1 MNNNYNYNFNP
12 NPSFMRSPAS
22 FMPNMVNSAPVRMIP
37 QATSTIPRISS
48 LLGGAKVGTAG
59 AAASGASKIT
69 FSGTANII
77 STGAGATFKR
87 SGSSSDVYDIL
98 KVNGLFLFTYQIGQG
113 EDMAD
118 EPYLNEK
125 GKNSLYMCYHTNEE
139 INDLLHSF
147 SYTELFRKQKMEIS
161 PSAINSNSVTTVFIL
176 AKKIK

>member
-1 MNNNYNYNFNP
+1 
-12 NPSFMRSPAS
+12 
-22 FMPNMVNSAPVRMIP
+22 
-37 QATSTIPRISS
+37 
-48 LLGGAKVGTAG
+48 
-59 AAASGASKIT
+59 
-69 FSGTANII
+69 
-77 STGAGATFKR
+77 
-87 SGSSSDVYDIL
+87 
-98 KVNGLFLFTYQIGQG
+98 
-113 EDMAD
+113 MAD

>member
-69 FSGTANII
+69 FSGILN
-77 STGAGATFKR
+77 GASKTLGVINQAIPVF
-87 SGSSSDVYDIL
+87 
-98 KVNGLFLFTYQIGQG
+98 YQVKPIWNNARTMFRVVK
-113 EDMAD
+113 EINSKD
-118 EPYLNEK
+118 EPSAKTTSN
-125 GKNSLYMCYHTNEE
+125 NATN
-139 INDLLHSF
+139 
-147 SYTELFRKQKMEIS
+147 QV
-161 PSAINSNSVTTVFIL
+161 NSNQKNIEENNAPTFF
-176 AKKIK
+176 A

>member
-69 FSGTANII
+69 FSGILN
-77 STGAGATFKR
+77 GASKTLGVINQAIPVF
-87 SGSSSDVYDIL
+87 
-98 KVNGLFLFTYQIGQG
+98 YQVKPIWNNARTMFRVVK
-113 EDMAD
+113 EINSKD
-118 EPYLNEK
+118 EPSAKTTSNNATNQVN
-125 GKNSLYMCYHTNEE
+125 KNSQKNIEE
-139 INDLLHSF
+139 NNAPTF
-147 SYTELFRKQKMEIS
+147 F
-161 PSAINSNSVTTVFIL
+161 A
-176 AKKIK
+176 